1 MKYFMNI
8 ELLYEK
14 LFVISKYCSIS
25 NSNVNTVITDMNNIE
40 LYWNEGFSNWNSFSS
55 LYYISKELNIPPLS
69 VKCAIAQ
76 VKCFKKWKNSKYNSS
91 YLLRDISR
99 YGRHA

>member
-1 MKYFMNI
+1 MLMLPKLLIMIEDDSPECCLCCYRKNSNPWLDHWFSKCYFFREYRMKYFMNI

-40 LYWNEGFSNWNSFSS
+40 
-55 LYYISKELNIPPLS
+55 
-69 VKCAIAQ
+69 
-76 VKCFKKWKNSKYNSS
+76 
-91 YLLRDISR
+91 
-99 YGRHA
+99 